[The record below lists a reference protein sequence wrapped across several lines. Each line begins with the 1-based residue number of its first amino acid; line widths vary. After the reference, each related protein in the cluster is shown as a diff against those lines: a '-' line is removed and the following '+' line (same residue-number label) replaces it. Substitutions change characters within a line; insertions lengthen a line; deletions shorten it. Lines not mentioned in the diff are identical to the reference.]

1 MTETTKANS
10 KKKITYLEWWAREG
24 DSPVIFYRLKL
35 AARPVQ
41 LGLITLCGS
50 GSTPDSSIMDEHF
63 YTDTHDDAVDNIWDP
78 KRARHYNFFDSVYN
92 LLFSTI
98 VYVGCTRL
106 VCLSNYILCALVTKA
121 YLLARFGWENFF
133 PYL

>member
-63 YTDTHDDAVDNIWDP
+63 YTDTHDDAVDNI
-78 KRARHYNFFDSVYN
+78 
-92 LLFSTI
+92 
-98 VYVGCTRL
+98 
-106 VCLSNYILCALVTKA
+106 
-121 YLLARFGWENFF
+121 
-133 PYL
+133 